1 MGKQPITICF
11 AARKG
16 GVGKSFLAVNVGAFL
31 RAEGKRVLIIGC
43 DDQDDIA
50 RRYLIETDFDPEDCT
65 TLSDVLLDDLDPHD
79 AIYQTREYPLYRWH
93 STFGIVTRIRQGRE
107 TATLDFMP
115 AGRRMDEITY
125 DSSDGFAPD
134 MLSGIVERVSDEY
147 DYVLFDTPPSDADIS
162 MYAYAASSYVLV
174 PFTSVDDFDSIGR
187 VASTIDVIN
196 APKKNGRQY
205 HIELLI
211 GLNRYKSAS
220 PLSVQLREAVSEDM
234 GERVL
239 SSTIRDSGQADNAKA
254 DGAPLA
260 FYTKTPIG
268 ADLYLFT
275 KELIEIVEN

>member
-187 VASTIDVIN
+187 VASTIDVLN
-196 APKKNGRQY
+196 APKKNGRQCKGRRGAACLL
-205 HIELLI
+205 HKNAHRSRPVSVHKGTDRNRRELT
-211 GLNRYKSAS
+211 K
-220 PLSVQLREAVSEDM
+220 
-234 GERVL
+234 GEQSWQEKHLKDFRVPG
-239 SSTIRDSGQADNAKA
+239 RV
-254 DGAPLA
+254 P
-260 FYTKTPIG
+260 
-268 ADLYLFT
+268 
-275 KELIEIVEN
+275 